1 MEMELEIFKKIIKD
15 YFRRLSVITTQVPND
30 LRPFLLPAYML
41 YKGYKSVIYI
51 DPKNKIGFEVLREK
65 ASRLSIKGP
74 KRTKALIEEEIFGIF
89 GQENMFRIDGK
100 TQMSGVVLTCKDFSE
115 RYSHLLPQASSVL
128 IFFKNGYVGPLEVGE
143 NAELKLIDI
152 GIYWLIKGKGKFIKK
167 IPFAWIFG
175 NKDLLL
181 RIDSLTQADSDFY
194 NSLFS
199 RIYYIITDG
208 YETIIKGREMLVDKN
223 VILKVVNFY
232 TELIKKVKEEFN
244 ETLSLTEADE
254 YIFQKLLE
262 KYNFFLYPS
271 SNSLIESQ
279 PRLQGEITRKPD
291 FCIHVGGKQDI
302 YVEIEPPFHKPFRGH
317 SPTYRLKEALNQ
329 VSEWQDIL
337 ERKGV
342 QKRISYLII
351 IGLMRDLT
359 REEREALLRF
369 NKSRKDLTVVT
380 WDYVIENINI
390 VENEVRR
397 LLYRN
402 R

>member
-1 MEMELEIFKKIIKD
+1 METELENFKKIIND
-15 YFRRLSVITTQVPND
+15 YFKRLSIITTQVPND

-41 YKGYKSVIYI
+41 YKGYKSVIYV

-65 ASRLSIKGP
+65 ASRLSIKL
-74 KRTKALIEEEIFGIF
+74 KRTKALIEEEIFGTF
-89 GQENMFRIDGK
+89 GQENMFRTDGK
-100 TQMSGVVLTCKDFSE
+100 TQISGIVLTCKEFSE
-115 RYSHLLPQASSVL
+115 RYSYLLPQVSSVL
-128 IFFKNGYVGPLEVGE
+128 VFSKNGYIGPLEVGE

-152 GIYWLIKGKGKFIKK
+152 GIYWLVKGRKKFIKK

-181 RIDSLTQADSDFY
+181 RVDSFTQADSDFY

-208 YETIIKGREMLVDKN
+208 YETIIKGQETLVDKS

-232 TELIKKVKEEFN
+232 TKLIKKVKEEFD
-244 ETLSLTEADE
+244 EILSLTKADE

-279 PRLQGEITRKPD
+279 PSLQAEITRKPD
-291 FCIHVGGKQDI
+291 FCIHVGDKEDI
-302 YVEIEPPFHKPFRGH
+302 YVEIEPPFYKPFRGH
-317 SPTYRLKEALNQ
+317 SHTHRLKEALKQ
-329 VSEWQDIL
+329 VLEWRDIL
-337 ERKGV
+337 ERKGI
-342 QKRISYLII
+342 QKRTRYLII
-351 IGLMRDLT
+351 IGLVEDLT
-359 REEREALLRF
+359 KEEREALLKF
-369 NKSRKDLTVVT
+369 NKSRKDLTVAT
-380 WDYVIENINI
+380 WDYITENINK